1 LHVLTFDLQ
10 NAESTGRAVSAAIE
24 KFECEFHK
32 QVEEFYVNMNQ
43 NTFKAMRR
51 FLPVSRKPMEW
62 NSSAHKLAAD
72 LNK

>member
-1 LHVLTFDLQ
+1 
-10 NAESTGRAVSAAIE
+10 
-24 KFECEFHK
+24 
-32 QVEEFYVNMNQ
+32 MNQ

-62 NSSAHKLAAD
+62 NSTAHKLAAD